1 MQPDGPSRKP
11 PQKVLGIDAL
21 RSHSKNPQKPVRSN
35 LIRFRLPGNGDGPD
49 PIDPLGN
56 MAGLRPRV
64 VKLYSRAPQI
74 VKQFVFEKGDYP
86 AIAKREEVG
95 RREVTE
101 VVAAAIEPWLPEI
114 LAGKKAA

>member
-11 PQKVLGIDAL
+11 PSRALGIDAI
-21 RSHSKNPQKPVRSN
+21 RANSRNPQQPVRSN
-35 LIRFRLPGNGDGPD
+35 VIRFRRPGNGEGPD
-49 PIDPLGN
+49 PDDPLGH
-56 MAGLRPRV
+56 MAGLSPRV
-64 VKLYSRAPQI
+64 VKLYSRSPQI
-74 VKQFVFEKGDYP
+74 VKQFVFEKGNYP

-101 VVAAAIEPWLPEI
+101 VVAKAIEPWLPEI